1 MSDALPTAAFV
12 GLGSNLGDPVA
23 RIRDA
28 FAALAAL
35 PQTTLHARSSLFRS
49 APIGYENQ
57 GDFVNAVC
65 WIDTH
70 LSPAALLGHLQHIE
84 HAAGRRRAGHRYGP
98 RPLDLDLL
106 LFGDLTLDEAS
117 LQLPHPR
124 LHERRF
130 ALEPLAELCPE
141 LVIPGRGKVA
151 ELLRVCAEQRVE
163 RMSELSDSG

>member
-1 MSDALPTAAFV
+1 MSAALPTAAFV

-23 RIRDA
+23 QIQDA

-35 PQTTLHARSSLFRS
+35 PQTTLRACSSLFRS
-49 APIGYENQ
+49 APIGYADQ

-65 WIDTH
+65 WIDTY
-70 LSPAALLGHLQHIE
+70 LSPAVLLRHLQHIE
-84 HAAGRRRAGHRYGP
+84 HAAGRRRAGDRYGP

-106 LFGDLTLDEAS
+106 LFGNLALDEAS

-130 ALEPLAELCPE
+130 VLEPLAELCPE
-141 LVIPGRGKVA
+141 LAIPGRGEVS
-151 ELLRVCAEQRVE
+151 ELLRRCSDQRVE
-163 RMSELSDSG
+163 RMSGLPDKG